1 METLQPTYRILWGSM
16 GESNA
21 LNIAKSMGF
30 DERIIE
36 QAVLW
41 VNKLRPDKQQEQK
54 GLLYRSLIEERDRLE
69 SQAIEAASLHSDIM
83 IIYNEVS
90 FWYFSWGFSSLSHSY
105 IRGTNEREGPNF
117 FAIVECI

>member
-1 METLQPTYRILWGSM
+1 M

-36 QAVLW
+36 RAVLW

-69 SQAIEAASLHSDIM
+69 SQAMEAASLHSDIM
-83 IIYNEVS
+83 NIYNEVS
-90 FWYFSWGFSSLSHSY
+90 FWYFSWGFSPLSHSY
-105 IRGTNEREGPNF
+105 IFSTNERKKVP
-117 FAIVECI
+117 ISLLL